1 MDGGPLLLI
10 GVVVAVGVLH
20 TIVPDRWPPIAL
32 LVRQPG
38 WSRRETGWAGPGR
51 VRVVVSTL
59 LIGFTVWLAGASQRR
74 DLARWSPRVERARS
88 AG

>member
-38 WSRRETGWAGPGR
+38 WSRRETGWAGPGACL
-51 VRVVVSTL
+51 VVSTL

-74 DLARWSPRVERARS
+74 DLARWSPRVGRARS